1 MVRVA
6 TGRYR
11 PEHCLIAER
20 VLGRRLARSEE
31 VHHIDGN
38 RANNANANLMIL
50 PRNYHHWLHGQIWK
64 STPERHAKL
73 SRDRAKAGRIGR
85 AIQLGRITGSGED
98 ILRIPSCS

>member
-38 RANNANANLMIL
+38 RANNANTNLMIL
-50 PRNYHHWLHGQIWK
+50 PRHYHHWLHGQIWK
-64 STPERHAKL
+64 STPERRAKL

-85 AIQLGRITGSGED
+85 AIQLGHIKESREGIG
-98 ILRIPSCS
+98 P